1 MNGTV
6 KNTCLIKKRSRGIRK
21 EEKMEEER
29 GKEKI
34 KRPRQWLN
42 MEKILEYSLM
52 GKSINV

>member
-6 KNTCLIKKRSRGIRK
+6 KNTRLIKKRSRGIRK
-21 EEKMEEER
+21 EEKPEEER